1 MNNNILRVPEEKFM
15 GHILETRFDNSDI
28 IKKTIFS
35 LITVATPKTSD
46 EYAWSCIK
54 NLLIEL
60 RDKYPFLKY
69 IKIGNIE
76 NIDYE
81 IDDINVTTEIN
92 RVNSSELGRAIQDII
107 DLLKKRLGNKA
118 GYFFLEEFKHV
129 LGEKYYSIIK
139 NMGVDLRLIELKNK
153 LYGFD
158 TEYRIKDRSD
168 TNIAFLEK
176 K

>member
-1 MNNNILRVPEEKFM
+1 MEHK
-15 GHILETRFDNSDI
+15 LEARFNNSDI

-46 EYAWSCIK
+46 EYAWSCVK

-60 RDKYPFLKY
+60 RSSYPFLKY
-69 IKIGNIE
+69 IRIGNIE
-76 NIDYE
+76 NIDYKIE
-81 IDDINVTTEIN
+81 DINVMMEIDS
-92 RVNSSELGRAIQDII
+92 VTPSELGRAIQDII
-107 DLLKKRLGNKA
+107 DLLKKRLGKKA
-118 GYFFLEEFKHV
+118 GYFFLQEFKQV
-129 LGEKYYSIIK
+129 LGEKYHSIIK
-139 NMGVDLRLIELKNK
+139 NMGVDLRLIELKNQ

-158 TEYRIKDRSD
+158 MDYQIKDRAD

>member
-1 MNNNILRVPEEKFM
+1 M
-15 GHILETRFDNSDI
+15 GYKLETQFDNSDI

-69 IKIGNIE
+69 IEIGDIE
-76 NIDYE
+76 NIDYK
-81 IDDINVTTEIN
+81 IDDINVMMELNT
-92 RVNSSELGRAIQDII
+92 VNPFELGRAIQDII

-118 GYFFLEEFKHV
+118 GYFFLEEFKQV
-129 LGEKYYSIIK
+129 LGEKYHSIIK
-139 NMGVDLRLIELKNK
+139 DMGVDLRLIELKNQ

-158 TEYRIKDRSD
+158 SGYRIKDSAD